1 MSCTARKVRS
11 HCEGAPR
18 PKQSGGQ
25 EHQATGSPRRPFGL
39 LAMTTKVGRPV
50 ATAKV
55 AAFLLGIA
63 TLAVPAWAQTVAIT
77 GGTIYPVSGPK
88 IEHGTLL
95 LSDGRIAAIGNATVD
110 IPAGA
115 RRVDATGKWITPG
128 LIHGGSTL
136 GLKLFDTGAQLET
149 QEDTASG
156 DVKAAFNVAEGI
168 DPASMAI
175 PVARQEG
182 VTSAITKPA
191 VGLIP
196 GQAVLI
202 DLAGARIEDMVAR
215 SPVAMMVDLGQGGKE
230 AGGGSRARALQRFR
244 RILRDALEYE
254 RRREDFR
261 KAQMQPLAA
270 SAEDLEALLP
280 VLRGRL
286 PVFVIANRRSDIEN
300 ALRVAGEFDLRLTIW
315 GGAEGW
321 QVAPELARARVPV
334 VLEPLT
340 DVPRFDAL
348 NARLDNATL
357 LWKAGVKVAVAQQDA
372 AHFRNLRQ
380 AAGNEVRNGMS
391 WDEALRSVT
400 LSTAEAAGV
409 ADRYGSLEVGKVAN
423 VVVWSGDPLEF
434 SSRAEHLFIRGRDIP
449 LVSRQTELLERYRT
463 LPPKY

>member
-1 MSCTARKVRS
+1 VNGRSVGQSVRRS
-11 HCEGAPR
+11 VGPLAL
-18 PKQSGGQ
+18 
-25 EHQATGSPRRPFGL
+25 GL
-39 LAMTTKVGRPV
+39 LFA
-50 ATAKV
+50 
-55 AAFLLGIA
+55 
-63 TLAVPAWAQTVAIT
+63 LAVSAAQAQVVAIT

-88 IEHGTLL
+88 IENGTLV
-95 LSDGRIAAIGNATVD
+95 LSDGKITAVG
-110 IPAGA
+110 AGA
-115 RRVDATGKWITPG
+115 EVPPGATRVDAKGGWITPG

-136 GLKLFDTGAQLET
+136 GLKLFAIGAQPET
-149 QEDTASG
+149 QEDTATG
-156 DVKAAFNVAEGI
+156 DVKAAFNVA
-168 DPASMAI
+168 
-175 PVARQEG
+175 RLEG
-182 VTSAITKPA
+182 VTSSISKPA

-202 DLAGARIEDMVAR
+202 DLAGDRIEDMVAK
-215 SPVAMMVDLGQGGKE
+215 SPAAMMADLGQESKL
-230 AGGGSRARALQRFR
+230 AGGGSRARALQRLR

-254 RRREDFR
+254 KRRSDFR
-261 KAQMQPLAA
+261 RAQMQPLAA

-280 VLRGRL
+280 VLKGKL
-286 PVFVIANRRSDIEN
+286 PLFVIANRRSDMEN
-300 ALRVAGEFDLRLTIW
+300 ALRLAGEFGLQIVIW

-321 QVAPELARARVPV
+321 QMNGELARANVPV

-372 AHFRNLRQ
+372 AHFRDLRQ

-391 WDEALRSVT
+391 WDAALRSVT

-409 ADRYGSLEVGKVAN
+409 ADRYGSLDVGKVAN

-434 SSRAEHLFIRGRDIP
+434 SSKVEHLFIRGKEIP
-449 LVSRQTELLERYRT
+449 LVSRQTELLVRYRT